1 MLTNSAFHVDYC
13 ALLITIIIVF
23 ESLIR
28 LFDCVCTEVMNMLIV
43 LSLD

>member
-23 ESLIR
+23 ESLR